1 MLQLSVDFWH
11 IIPLTAKWNIRQ
23 WQCVLLVGIFKCDV
37 WISLVRSNGRDGCQ
51 NLWISRSSSY
61 KLALRTNPDGLGAR
75 RESPALSPMQ
85 ILGTWSAF
93 IIWFLIGSH
102 DLRNARKSWRPCY
115 ASLLNGCFC
124 SQKKLSSELLM
135 LLIVLHLL
143 CRFCASLARF
153 GVENGAGVVNTDAPV
168 RCTTPVH
175 NTNTGTGAQHRCAGV
190 VGSAYE
196 TAVPGN
202 TSVAMDGGSDEK
214 KNW

>member
-1 MLQLSVDFWH
+1 MTS
-11 IIPLTAKWNIRQ
+11 
-23 WQCVLLVGIFKCDV
+23 G
-37 WISLVRSNGRDGCQ
+37 
-51 NLWISRSSSY
+51 
-61 KLALRTNPDGLGAR
+61 
-75 RESPALSPMQ
+75 MQ
-85 ILGTWSAF
+85 G
-93 IIWFLIGSH
+93 
-102 DLRNARKSWRPCY
+102 SWRPCY